1 MTMTARTKARDTAF
15 RRRRCAS
22 VTACVVALALAIW
35 SFAAQFTPPV
45 CADPA
50 TATFKIIVHPNNPVR
65 SMSQDFLAQ
74 AFFKQTMRWDTGQTI
89 EPVDLPL
96 SAPARQA
103 FSTHVLKRSVP
114 AVRAY
119 WLQRIFSG
127 RQVPPLE
134 LDSDA
139 AVVRFVAG
147 APGAVGYVSSAADTG
162 NAKVVPVQ

>member
-1 MTMTARTKARDTAF
+1 MTDRTTSQDTASK
-15 RRRRCAS
+15 RSR
-22 VTACVVALALAIW
+22 TAHALICALASIVLAW
-35 SFAAQFTPPV
+35 SLGLPFAPGAS
-45 CADPA
+45 ADPA
-50 TATFKIIVHPNNPVR
+50 PAAFKVIVHPDNPVR

-74 AFFKQTMRWDTGQTI
+74 AFFKQTMRWDNGETI

-96 SAPARQA
+96 STRTREE
-103 FSTHVLKRSVP
+103 FSIRILKRSVL

-139 AVVRFVAG
+139 AVVQFVLG
-147 APGAVGYVSSAADTG
+147 APGAVGYVSAAADTA
-162 NAKVVPVQ
+162 NAKVVRVE

>member
-1 MTMTARTKARDTAF
+1 MTARTKARATALT
-15 RRRRCAS
+15 RRPTAS
-22 VTACVVALALAIW
+22 ALACVVALAFAAW
-35 SFAAQFTPPV
+35 SFSEPFTPHV
-45 CADPA
+45 CAD
-50 TATFKIIVHPNNPVR
+50 TATPPAFKIIVHPNNPVH

-74 AFFKQTMRWDTGQTI
+74 AFFKQTMRWNSGAAI

-96 SAPARQA
+96 SAPARAA
-103 FSTHVLKRSVP
+103 FSNRVLKRSVP

-139 AVVRFVAG
+139 AVVRFVSSS
-147 APGAVGYVSSAADTG
+147 PGAVGYVSLAAQT
-162 NAKVVPVQ
+162 ATTKVVPVQ

>member
-1 MTMTARTKARDTAF
+1 
-15 RRRRCAS
+15 
-22 VTACVVALALAIW
+22 
-35 SFAAQFTPPV
+35 
-45 CADPA
+45 
-50 TATFKIIVHPNNPVR
+50 
-65 SMSQDFLAQ
+65 MSQDFLAQ
-74 AFFKQTMRWDTGQTI
+74 AFFKQTMRWDSGQAI

-96 SAPARQA
+96 SAPTRQA
-103 FSTHVLKRSVP
+103 FSTRVLKRSVP

-147 APGAVGYVSSAADTG
+147 SPGAIGYVSSSADTAS
-162 NAKVVPVQ
+162 AKVIPVQ